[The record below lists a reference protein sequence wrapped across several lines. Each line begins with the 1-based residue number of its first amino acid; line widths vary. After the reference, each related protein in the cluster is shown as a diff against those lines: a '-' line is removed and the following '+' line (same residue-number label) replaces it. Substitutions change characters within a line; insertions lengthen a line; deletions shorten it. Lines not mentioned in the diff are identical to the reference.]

1 MQRFNHIHYD
11 KEKKTLDV
19 GAGVIWKDVYEYLEQ
34 FASDA
39 SDHAPGV
46 VGGDPLVGVSG
57 WLLGG
62 GYSLLTNRFG
72 LGMDNVIGFRVL
84 LPGLKGVCK
93 VSGDSEENPEI
104 FKALKV
110 RSPYHDMIRAYV
122 CLTGKGGGHNFGIIT
137 QFTLQVHDRAK
148 RVGFLYWY
156 SRLSLIVVD
165 TDRPHPIGKI
175 P

>member
-1 MQRFNHIHYD
+1 LQRFNNIDYD

-19 GAGVIWKDVYEYLEQ
+19 GAGVIWKDVYEYLET
-34 FASDA
+34 FASDS

-72 LGMDNVIGFRVL
+72 LGIDNVIRFRVV
-84 LPGLKGVCK
+84 LPAGKGVCN
-93 VSGDSEENPEI
+93 VSSDPKEHPDL

-110 RSPYHDMIRAYV
+110 RSPD
-122 CLTGKGGGHNFGIIT
+122 HNDC
-137 QFTLQVHDRAK
+137 V
-148 RVGFLYWY
+148 
-156 SRLSLIVVD
+156 LIFV
-165 TDRPHPIGKI
+165 
-175 P
+175 